1 MNNLLASL
9 QTPEYFIP
17 ILIFI
22 GIIFLLLLRKKPQ
35 NSTENITEKYAEL
48 KSQILTN
55 TQKIQNISQELEEEK
70 NQKNQLLGQN
80 KSLEKSHQELQYY
93 TQNLEKNYQEI
104 LKKST
109 KLENQKEI
117 LEQSTQEKITQLSH
131 AQQELEQ
138 ERKRLQAEE
147 KAAQEEKLQQITK
160 AWNTH
165 EQNVNFQL
173 EEACQ
178 NSLTRFRY
186 FTNQN
191 IPPNFSG
198 KIKPDFCIE
207 FLGQYCIFDAKKSKN
222 ITPYLRDQ
230 SQKTAEKYKNFPEIY
245 PTIFFIVPEDSMNF
259 SETAMTSSRL
269 QTSATTVHRP
279 PLQTKKIP
287 QIFSHHHL
295 SFIPITPS
303 QIFPTLFLLKKI
315 SHYQS
320 LTEFDPQDREA
331 LVRLISHY
339 QRHIDFQNATNIL
352 LAQKSQNFSDEKTK
366 LPKNFQQDLENYQ
379 THMPHL
385 KLKESEVKELI
396 QKKP

>member
-1 MNNLLASL
+1 MNTLHLS
-9 QTPEYFIP
+9 PE
-17 ILIFI
+17 ILISIILFVSI
-22 GIIFLLLLRKKPQ
+22 FFIFLLRKNPQ
-35 NSTENITEKYAEL
+35 NFSENITERYAEL
-48 KSQILTN
+48 KSQTLSN
-55 TQKIQNISQELEEEK
+55 TEKIQNISQELEDEK
-70 NQKNQLLGQN
+70 TQKNQLLGQN
-80 KSLEKSHQELQYY
+80 KSLKKSHQELKYY
-93 TQNLEKNYQEI
+93 TENLEKNYQEI
-104 LKKST
+104 LKKNT

-117 LEQSTQEKITQLSH
+117 LEKNTEEKITQLSH
-131 AQQELEQ
+131 ARIELEQ

-147 KAAQEEKLQQITK
+147 KTAQEERLEQITK

-165 EQNVNFQL
+165 EQTVNFHL
-173 EEACQ
+173 EETCQ
-178 NSLTRFRY
+178 NSLTRFPY

-191 IPPNFSG
+191 LPPNFSG

-222 ITPYLRDQ
+222 ISQYLRDQ
-230 SQKTAEKYKNFPEIY
+230 AQKTAEKYKNFPEIY
-245 PTIFFIVPEDSMNF
+245 PTIFFIIPENVGASLVGAQ
-259 SETAMTSSRL
+259 S
-269 QTSATTVHRP
+269 Q
-279 PLQTKKIP
+279 KIP

-315 SHYQS
+315 SHYQN

-366 LPKNFQQDLENYQ
+366 LPKKFQQDIENYK

-385 KLKESEVKELI
+385 RLKESEVKELI
-396 QKKP
+396 GYSPKK